1 MVDTIQL
8 ETNLLK
14 ALAHPARLRI
24 LQVLAHGEACVCHL
38 TTVLQK
44 RQPYVSQHLMILREA
59 GLVTDRRDGL
69 MVYYRLA
76 HKETQEILDTLRQVV
91 EATHPEA
98 SPTPVPEIPVPGCP
112 CPICQAAEDRDAHA
126 QAGA

>member
-1 MVDTIQL
+1 MDTIQL

-24 LQVLAHGEACVCHL
+24 LQVLAHGDACVCHL
-38 TTVLQK
+38 TTVLKK

-76 HKETQEILDTLRQVV
+76 HEGAQELLDTLRQVV
-91 EATHPEA
+91 KATHAEA
-98 SPTPVPEIPVPGCP
+98 ESTPVPEIPVPGCP
-112 CPICQAAEDRDAHA
+112 CPICQATEDQIARA
-126 QAGA
+126 QADA